1 MMERIAAAFLAT
13 LVGIGMGG
21 TAATAAQ
28 IEITYELQTTYT
40 LVGVGELG
48 PPSLGSMTVA
58 FPAAGS
64 APASSTTEPGG
75 TFGGA
80 VIPHGPVHMSLL
92 TFPPIIVNVTIAG
105 DLISGVLNPTA
116 TTLASLPGSLMS
128 NGALTLG
135 PINIWDAGN
144 LHCAGAT
151 CTALGFFSQ
160 SVPQMFTIGQAALH
174 LSFPNVGT
182 VGSGI
187 LNTMFSGSATIG
199 SLFGY
204 NVNAATVGQEV
215 GRHFSTPEPHAVWLL
230 GVGFV
235 ALSLKGWRRIRA

>member
-151 CTALGFFSQ
+151 CTALGFFSHDVQ
-160 SVPQMFTIGQAALH
+160 RFCDHRVTLRIQRECRDGRPG
-174 LSFPNVGT
+174 G
-182 VGSGI
+182 
-187 LNTMFSGSATIG
+187 GSALQHTGTTRGVVARSRVRG
-199 SLFGY
+199 SQPKGL
-204 NVNAATVGQEV
+204 A
-215 GRHFSTPEPHAVWLL
+215 PHPGLN
-230 GVGFV
+230 
-235 ALSLKGWRRIRA
+235 S